1 MNDAHGRRL
10 AALSGLLIAACVA
23 IWWLGST
30 RLALDSGA
38 DASRAAAAALE
49 LLWLVRALVLVM
61 QGLRIGALRGW
72 RVGGVAALALVAP
85 AWPVVALA
93 WSASNAPWTRVALG
107 EALLVLACP
116 VLALSGQGLQRV
128 LRRADLAEVLAT
140 VLAAALAT
148 ALWLTRGAWAL
159 PPA

>member
-10 AALSGLLIAACVA
+10 AALSGLLIAGCVA

-38 DASRAAAAALE
+38 DASRAAAAALQ
-49 LLWLVRALVLVM
+49 LLWLARALVLVM
-61 QGLRIGALRGW
+61 QGLRVGASRGW
-72 RVGGVAALALVAP
+72 RDGGVAALALVAP

-107 EALLVLACP
+107 EALLLLACP
-116 VLALSGQGLQRV
+116 ALALAGQGLQRV
-128 LRRADLAEVLAT
+128 LRRADLAEALAT

-148 ALWLTRGAWAL
+148 ALWFTRGAWAL
-159 PPA
+159 LPA